1 MRLMAGVVGFSGLLA
16 SWAMAPP
23 APPSEPPPDRYVAM
37 TKWVN
42 PKFPV
47 YVCSGPPSGGSMGS
61 GCKAAA
67 AGTALTIKRALF
79 VYKYDIPLPNG
90 YEVAD
95 AAATVV
101 FIRDPDPVLILDH
114 AARKQQS

>member
-1 MRLMAGVVGFSGLLA
+1 
-16 SWAMAPP
+16 
-23 APPSEPPPDRYVAM
+23 
-37 TKWVN
+37 
-42 PKFPV
+42 
-47 YVCSGPPSGGSMGS
+47 MGS

-95 AAATVV
+95 AAGTVG
-101 FIRDPDPVLILDH
+101 FIRDSDPILMTRQNESIRPRPSKIVID
-114 AARKQQS
+114 AAVSRSG